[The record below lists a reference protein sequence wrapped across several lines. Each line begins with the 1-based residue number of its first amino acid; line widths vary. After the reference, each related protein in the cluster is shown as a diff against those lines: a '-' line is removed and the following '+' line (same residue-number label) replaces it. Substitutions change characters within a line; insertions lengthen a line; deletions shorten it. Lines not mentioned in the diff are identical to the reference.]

1 MIKENQS
8 ASNHDLFSKP
18 IASKK
23 IHNYQKIKR
32 YMIEKIKQSILVEL
46 GFVLLAS
53 GFLYSIG
60 IISL

>member
-1 MIKENQS
+1 
-8 ASNHDLFSKP
+8 
-18 IASKK
+18 ASKE
-23 IHNYQKIKR
+23 IHTHQKIKR